1 MGCCATKSAGN
12 DLYIEVFQSF
22 PIRSILINIL
32 FQNYFSKTK
41 NDLLDF
47 TETQFQELIN
57 ILLLPKDEK
66 NRNIFTQYWLD
77 FYRSLNSQTRT
88 LTIKICLAFLCTGI
102 TEDIDIKLI
111 ADEMKKSTKSNSS
124 SNINEIS
131 KKYEIPKNITKNI
144 IESYVK
150 LLTVDTID
158 HFKFLI
164 SDSRKFKVEYSDKWE
179 RSAIE
184 KYVEITFFNDIKDKG
199 NSLINIYSF
208 LKEHYEKLR
217 NDDAIRKD
225 FAVFSEKYREKNPQN
240 VGLNQ
245 LKETTMILGHNSL

>member
-1 MGCCATKSAGN
+1 MGCCATKSEGN
-12 DLYIEVFQSF
+12 DLYVEIFQSF
-22 PIRSILINIL
+22 PIRAILINIL

-57 ILLLPKDEK
+57 ILLLPKEEK

-131 KKYEIPKNITKNI
+131 KK
-144 IESYVK
+144 
-150 LLTVDTID
+150 
-158 HFKFLI
+158 
-164 SDSRKFKVEYSDKWE
+164 
-179 RSAIE
+179 
-184 KYVEITFFNDIKDKG
+184 
-199 NSLINIYSF
+199 
-208 LKEHYEKLR
+208 
-217 NDDAIRKD
+217 
-225 FAVFSEKYREKNPQN
+225 
-240 VGLNQ
+240 
-245 LKETTMILGHNSL
+245 